1 MSNLESLRTKLA
13 EINRRSEAITAGAAA
28 MDRALTDEERAKLDE
43 LAREFQ
49 ATEADIARLE
59 TVERQKASMSASQS
73 GASQS
78 GASQSAR
85 PSGPAYSRPSAGYA
99 EPGDNAAGI
108 RRAESLLIALGVIV
122 GVFAVL
128 SLIGGDIVSFVIQG
142 GVSLLTFLVGY
153 KALKDGNIN
162 TARTF
167 CLVMGWIY
175 AGLQILALILVL
187 SVIGQLNVLF
197 WIIWLI
203 GWLFAWGYFYCYQ
216 CITPKPNRKM
226 GL

>member
-59 TVERQKASMSASQS
+59 TVERQKASMSA
-73 GASQS
+73 ASP
-78 GASQSAR
+78 QSAR
-85 PSGPAYSRPSAGYA
+85 PSGPAYSRPSAAYA

-108 RRAESLLIALGVIV
+108 KRAESLLIALGVIV